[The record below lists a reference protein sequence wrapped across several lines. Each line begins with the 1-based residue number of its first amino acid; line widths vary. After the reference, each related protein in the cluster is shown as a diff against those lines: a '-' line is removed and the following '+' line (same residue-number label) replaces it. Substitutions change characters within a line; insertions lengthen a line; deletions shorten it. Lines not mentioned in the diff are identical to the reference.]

1 MFAALPTTS
10 EAFSRLSWAEIEP
23 WYRELAATTLTP
35 DTLQPW
41 LAQWSDLSS
50 LVDETLMRFEIATTQ
65 NTENREVAQRKQR
78 FLEDVHV
85 PIQTAD
91 QQLKQQLLDSG
102 LQPAGFAIPLRNLR
116 TETSLYREA
125 NLPLLAED
133 KVLGDAYMEICGSQ
147 MVMWDGKEVPI
158 ASLFVV
164 QRDPKRERRE
174 QAWRVTAAR
183 QLQDREK
190 LNAIWVQADAITPAD
205 RAQCWL

>member
-10 EAFSRLSWAEIEP
+10 EAFSRLNWAEIEP

-41 LAQWSDLSS
+41 MVQWSDLSA

-65 NTENREVAQRKQR
+65 NTEDREVAQRKQR

-102 LQPAGFAIPLRNLR
+102 LQPAGFCYPL
-116 TETSLYREA
+116 A
-125 NLPLLAED
+125 
-133 KVLGDAYMEICGSQ
+133 
-147 MVMWDGKEVPI
+147 
-158 ASLFVV
+158 
-164 QRDPKRERRE
+164 
-174 QAWRVTAAR
+174 
-183 QLQDREK
+183 
-190 LNAIWVQADAITPAD
+190 
-205 RAQCWL
+205 